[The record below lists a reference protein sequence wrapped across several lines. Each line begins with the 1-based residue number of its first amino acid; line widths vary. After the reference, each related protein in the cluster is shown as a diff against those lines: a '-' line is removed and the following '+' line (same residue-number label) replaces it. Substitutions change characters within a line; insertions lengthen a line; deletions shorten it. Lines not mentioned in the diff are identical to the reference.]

1 MEAKAVLRFVRVA
14 PRKARLVVDLIRGK
28 NAAEALTILKFT
40 PRHAAKVVEKV
51 LKSAVANAAQKE
63 MGDVDALWIS
73 KVLVDGG
80 PVMKRMQPRAMGRA
94 NIIRKRTSHI
104 TLILSVAEIAP
115 KKPKA
120 PKAEAVVE
128 KEAATESKKPKTA
141 RKPSARSGAGAE
153 KKESK
158 PRKPK
163 APKAEA
169 GSKKKAE
176 APSSAAEKE
185 Q

>member
-1 MEAKAVLRFVRVA
+1 MEAKAVLRYIRVA

-40 PRHAAKVVEKV
+40 PRHAAKVIEKV

-63 MGDVDALWIS
+63 MGDVDDLWVS
-73 KVLVDGG
+73 KALVDGG

-104 TLILSVAEIAP
+104 TLILSVVEIALKKPKATKAEPVQAAPVVEKEVESKAKKPKARKAVADKETKTESKP

-120 PKAEAVVE
+120 PKAEA
-128 KEAATESKKPKTA
+128 T
-141 RKPSARSGAGAE
+141 
-153 KKESK
+153 
-158 PRKPK
+158 
-163 APKAEA
+163 
-169 GSKKKAE
+169 KKKAE
-176 APSSAAEKE
+176 KKSSAAEKE

>member
-1 MEAKAVLRFVRVA
+1 MEAKAVLRYIRVA

-40 PRHAAKVVEKV
+40 PRHAAKVIEKV

-63 MGDVDALWIS
+63 MGDVDDLWVS
-73 KVLVDGG
+73 KALVDGG

-104 TLILSVAEIAP
+104 TLILSVVEVAPKKPKATKAEPVQAAPVVEKEVESKAKKPRARKVVADKETKTESKP

-120 PKAEAVVE
+120 PKAEA
-128 KEAATESKKPKTA
+128 T
-141 RKPSARSGAGAE
+141 
-153 KKESK
+153 
-158 PRKPK
+158 
-163 APKAEA
+163 
-169 GSKKKAE
+169 KKKAE
-176 APSSAAEKE
+176 KKSSAAEKE

>member
-1 MEAKAVLRFVRVA
+1 MEAKAVLRYVRVA

-40 PRHAAKVVEKV
+40 SRHAARVIEKV

-63 MGDVDALWIS
+63 MGDVDDLWVS
-73 KVLVDGG
+73 RALVDGG

-104 TLILSVAEIAP
+104 TLVLAVAEIAP

-120 PKAEAVVE
+120 APAPAEPVVE
-128 KEAATESKKPKTA
+128 KEAKTKAKKPRA
-141 RKPSARSGAGAE
+141 RKPADKETKA
-153 KKESK
+153 ESK
-158 PRKPK
+158 PKKPK

-169 GSKKKAE
+169 APKKKKAE
-176 APSSAAEKE
+176 NKPSAAEKE

>member
-1 MEAKAVLRFVRVA
+1 MEAKAVLRYIRVA

-40 PRHAAKVVEKV
+40 PRHAAKVIEKV

-63 MGDVDALWIS
+63 MGDVDDLWVS
-73 KVLVDGG
+73 KALVDGG

-104 TLILSVAEIAP
+104 TLILSVVEMAPKKPKATKAEPVQAAPVVEKEVEKAKKPRARKAVADKETKTESKP

-120 PKAEAVVE
+120 PKAEA
-128 KEAATESKKPKTA
+128 T
-141 RKPSARSGAGAE
+141 
-153 KKESK
+153 
-158 PRKPK
+158 
-163 APKAEA
+163 
-169 GSKKKAE
+169 KKKAE
-176 APSSAAEKE
+176 KKSSAAEKE